1 MKVGGFWMTTTR
13 IPSIAAS
20 GSLAVYRSTTKSKPF
35 RERLRLYGRLDRE
48 DRERTILVLE
58 EAWVEWKAKPFR
70 VRAGFDLLN
79 WTATEAFHP
88 SDILNS
94 RNLDSS
100 IQNYDKLGEPM
111 VSLSYKGT
119 IGVLTAYF
127 LPTVINPIL
136 PSPNSRLS
144 FSPGFRRNLR
154 IWIRMANCWTIGLS
168 PKGLFGGI
176 GL

>member
-1 MKVGGFWMTTTR
+1 MLNGRVEGSLVSRAEGFSMTMQRLTKR
-13 IPSIAAS
+13 S
-20 GSLAVYRSTTKSKPF
+20 GSLAVYRLTTSQNHFGNVFASMVVWTAKIEK
-35 RERLRLYGRLDRE
+35 
-48 DRERTILVLE
+48 RTILVVE

-111 VSLSYKGT
+111 VSLSYKGA

-127 LPTVINPIL
+127 
-136 PSPNSRLS
+136 
-144 FSPGFRRNLR
+144 
-154 IWIRMANCWTIGLS
+154 TIGDQS
-168 PKGLFGGI
+168 HFAIAEFASILFSRASDAICVSGS
-176 GL
+176 

>member
-1 MKVGGFWMTTTR
+1 MVESRAAWCREPRVWMTTMRQRLTKR
-13 IPSIAAS
+13 S
-20 GSLAVYRSTTKSKPF
+20 GYLAVYRLTTSQNHF

-48 DRERTILVLE
+48 DLERTILVVE

-111 VSLSYKGT
+111 VSLSYKGA

-127 LPTVINPIL
+127 LPSVINPIL

-144 FSPGFRRNLR
+144 FFSRASDAICVSGSEWRIVRRLV
-154 IWIRMANCWTIGLS
+154 
-168 PKGLFGGI
+168 
-176 GL
+176 